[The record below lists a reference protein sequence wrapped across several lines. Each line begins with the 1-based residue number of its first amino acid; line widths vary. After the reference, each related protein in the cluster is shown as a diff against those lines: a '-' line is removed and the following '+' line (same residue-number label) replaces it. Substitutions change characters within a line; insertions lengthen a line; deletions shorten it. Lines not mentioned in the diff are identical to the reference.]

1 MATKRVLNRIRLD
14 KIAAVDLPCQEHAT
28 VAIVKRAP
36 APGAPPAIVKKTF
49 AEALNAQLVSEKV
62 SDTFWRAFENQWAVK
77 DAFRT
82 ALTDELAE
90 GGDGSEATAGFV
102 QAMED
107 LASAAANA
115 ARNAASTADTDL
127 EAAVEDAV
135 SKFMLQHQ
143 EQPMKIST
151 KAQLQKAVADFNP
164 ETSPVAHVGIIQKA
178 AKDLNAE
185 DELPADGPLAKSK
198 ETVDPA
204 EFAKVKRDLAIA
216 KMSGD
221 TKTYFEG
228 LDDDAQTSF
237 LAKSEADQAAAVA
250 KANAADPVVYTM
262 DDGTEVRKSAG
273 AFAVTMAKRADADA
287 KRIAELEKGQTS
299 TALDTRATTE
309 FPNVAKGT
317 AVAMLKSA
325 RQLGED
331 TDEGKDVLKSLKAMN
346 DGSTRLFKSL
356 GSTETPEVPESLAK
370 ARTDFDAEV
379 AKVAREEK
387 IPLAEA
393 MSKVRNERPDLVKAA
408 YPETADG
415 DREDA

>member
-14 KIAAVDLPCQEHAT
+14 KIAAVDAPCQEHAT
-28 VAIVKRAP
+28 VALVKRAP
-36 APGAPPAIVKKTF
+36 AAGAPPAIVKKTF
-49 AEALNAQLVSEKV
+49 QEALNAQLVSEKV
-62 SDTFWRAFENQWAVK
+62 SDTFWRAFENQWAIK

-82 ALTDELAE
+82 ALTDEIAE
-90 GGDGSEATAGFV
+90 GGDGSDATSGFV

-115 ARNAASTADTDL
+115 ARNAASTAETDL

-164 ETSPVAHVGIIQKA
+164 ETSPVAHVAIIHKA
-178 AKDLNAE
+178 AADLNAE
-185 DELPADGPLAKSK
+185 DELPAAGPLAKAAPA
-198 ETVDPA
+198 VDPA

-228 LDDDAQTSF
+228 LDDDAQTAF
-237 LAKSEADQAAAVA
+237 LAKSADDQAADVA

-287 KRIAELEKGQTS
+287 KRIAELEKGQTD
-299 TALDTRATTE
+299 TALETRAAAE
-309 FPNVAKGT
+309 FGNVAKAT

-331 TDEGKDVLKSLKAMN
+331 TDAGKDVLKSLKAMN

-356 GSTETPEVPESLAK
+356 GSSEAPEVGESIAK
-370 ARTDFDAEV
+370 ARQDFDTEV
-379 AKVAREEK
+379 AKVAREDK
-387 IPLAEA
+387 IGRADA
-393 MSKVRNERPDLVKAA
+393 MSKVRNERPDLFKAA
-408 YPETADG
+408 YPESVEEEAD
-415 DREDA
+415 A